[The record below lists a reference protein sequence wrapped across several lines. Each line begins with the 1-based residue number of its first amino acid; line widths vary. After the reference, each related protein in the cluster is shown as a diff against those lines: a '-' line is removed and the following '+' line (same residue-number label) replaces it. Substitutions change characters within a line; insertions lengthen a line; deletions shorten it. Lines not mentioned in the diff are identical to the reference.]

1 MHVDSGTRIPMF
13 LVHNHSSQMV
23 RWWVL
28 VHSRQDQVIGPG
40 ITPLLGLPPGRIL
53 AVP

>member
-1 MHVDSGTRIPMF
+1 MF

-23 RWWVL
+23 CWWVQ
-28 VHSRQDQVIGPG
+28 VHSGQDQGTEQVIGMG